1 MPMPRAYIFDV
12 DGTLT
17 VSRQKIDPDFE
28 MFFLDFIEKNPCYI
42 VTGSDYEKTLEQL
55 DYLIC
60 HGVKRCYN
68 CSGNSQWHQG
78 ANVHNNEWKL
88 DEKPWKYL
96 ESKLIHSH
104 FEPKTGWHFDERP
117 GLLNFSIL
125 GRNAKPHQR
134 AMYEEFD
141 TKNKEREYI
150 ASEFNFHFQKDYGI
164 VAQVAGAT
172 GLDIMP
178 VGKDKRQ
185 ILKDFDD
192 MHVTFF
198 GDMMQPGGNDAPLAN
213 AIKNRNNSQDK
224 VIQVTDWQHTY
235 KELKEIVNANR
246 A

>member
-1 MPMPRAYIFDV
+1 VPRPRAYVFDV

-17 VSRQKIDPDFE
+17 VSRTLMDPEFKK
-28 MFFLDFIEKNPCYI
+28 FFTKFTEYNKVYI
-42 VTGSDYEKTLEQL
+42 VTGSDYSKTLEQL
-55 DYLIC
+55 GEDTM
-60 HGVKRCYN
+60 HAVERSYN
-68 CSGNSQWHQG
+68 CSGNSIWENG
-78 ANVHNNEWKL
+78 TNVHNNEWKL
-88 DEKPWKYL
+88 DETPWKYL
-96 ESKLIHSH
+96 EARLNHSH

-141 TKNKEREYI
+141 RKHNEREYI
-150 ASEFNFHFQKDYGI
+150 ASEFNFHFQTEYKI

-178 VGKDKRQ
+178 IGKDKRQ

-198 GDMMQPGGNDAPLAN
+198 GDMMQPGGNDAPLKN
-213 AIKNRNNSQDK
+213 AIIHRNNTADK

-235 KELKEIVNANR
+235 NELKEITNGN
-246 A
+246 